1 MAFLMTLR
9 HRRSALRASG
19 WHLLVSAGIASLA
32 AVLVFGLWYP
42 APYSD
47 LSGGRDL
54 FLIVMTVDVLC
65 GPLLTLVLFNPRKP
79 RRELFTDLCLVV
91 LIQLAALAYGV
102 NTMALARPVFLA
114 FEKDR
119 FRVVSS
125 VDMFL
130 EKLAQAPLELQSFGY
145 TGPKVIAVHV
155 ARPEDADY
163 MEELDRALTGREAS
177 TRPERWV
184 LYETQRAQVL
194 AKAQP
199 LPVLAQK
206 YPLRQ
211 VELARL
217 SAATGLPDAELL
229 WLPIRGRETM
239 AWVALLNKKTT
250 EVVGFAP
257 FDGF

>member
-1 MAFLMTLR
+1 MVLR
-9 HRRSALRASG
+9 MNLSHRRPALRASG

-32 AVLVFGLWYP
+32 AWLVFGLWYP

-54 FLIVMTVDVLC
+54 FLIVMAVDVIC

-79 RRELFTDLCLVV
+79 RRELVTDLCLVA
-91 LIQLAALAYGV
+91 LIQLTALAYGV

-119 FRVVSS
+119 FRVLAS
-125 VDMFL
+125 VDLFL
-130 EKLAQAPLELQSFGY
+130 EKLNQAPVALQSFGY
-145 TGPKVIAVHV
+145 TGPKLIAVNV
-155 ARPEDADY
+155 AKPEDPDY
-163 MEELDRALTGREAS
+163 MQELDRALEGRDSS

-184 LYETQRAQVL
+184 LYETQRDQVL

-206 YPLRQ
+206 YPERQ
-211 VELARL
+211 AELARL
-217 SAATGLPDAELL
+217 SAATGVPDADLV